1 MADTSAQYDDA
12 FRGAAEAFKV
22 DPDILKSMAHA
33 ESGFSPDVISGKR
46 LSSTGAVGLMQFMPE
61 TAKRYGVDPLNP
73 EQAIFGAAKY
83 LRDNLDK
90 FNGDYAKAVAAYNT
104 GENRTYFDKPDWH
117 KSLPGETLGY
127 VDKVLKRAHDDSVN
141 GVTLVKAPA
150 EAPVPVVAPVKPTA
164 TPAKTPAEASKAPQE
179 ASWGNVVRSAPVK
192 ALAGVADTLYN
203 APENLV
209 NLSKMVYGA
218 GATALGRPDL
228 APNVTAPTNV
238 AQNALTRMGAIA
250 PTENMTTGQRIV
262 DTGLQA
268 ATTGLINPASGVRN
282 AMSNVVK
289 GGIAGTIGQ
298 TATEATGSP
307 LVGLAAGMVTPTLL
321 EGRAASTA
329 AAAQSAQARNA
340 VRDQTLQAGQQ
351 QGLMVTPGSV
361 KPTASRVAAEQI
373 AGKSRVEQ
381 QISMKNQEV
390 FDSLAR
396 RAVGL
401 PENAALTV
409 PAMKAVRAEEYAKG
423 YVPLTQAGPIPT
435 DQTFKQQLVDIAG
448 KFTGP
453 SKSFP
458 GAMPDE
464 VKKLVGSLR
473 VGQFDAADGIQMSQ
487 TLRDAAS
494 GSFRQGNN
502 GLGHAQIAA
511 SRAIED
517 QIERQLAAMNNPQA
531 AQMLQQFR
539 DSRVR
544 MAVSHAVEDA
554 IHVGSGSIDASKLA
568 SDLQKGKMLTNE
580 LETAARFA
588 NTFKNVSK
596 SPANIGTPGAGSLFG
611 TGLGS
616 TVGAVTGAVLGG
628 PIASVAGA
636 ATLPALSAGTRAY
649 LQSAR
654 AQRNA
659 LAPYRVDP
667 LLAQQPNNPALR
679 NALIG
684 LTVAD

>member
-1 MADTSAQYDDA
+1 MAFDPKAFLSKYSSDADTGQIIPDTGLPGGPPDMVSATGGNPTPKSRYQQDVIALAYEKSRPGLTDA
-12 FRGAAEAFKV
+12 QRVAFAEADRMLESRAGGEGGAPFREDRAGF
-22 DPDILKSMAHA
+22 DPKTFL
-33 ESGFSPDVISGKR
+33 
-46 LSSTGAVGLMQFMPE
+46 T
-61 TAKRYGVDPLNP
+61 
-73 EQAIFGAAKY
+73 KY
-83 LRDNLDK
+83 SRPQQTP
-90 FNGDYAKAVAAYNT
+90 APVAPKT
-104 GENRTYFDKPDWH
+104 P
-117 KSLPGETLGY
+117 
-127 VDKVLKRAHDDSVN
+127 V
-141 GVTLVKAPA
+141 
-150 EAPVPVVAPVKPTA
+150 EAPKP
-164 TPAKTPAEASKAPQE
+164 PQE
-179 ASWGNVVRSAPVK
+179 ASWWDVIRSAPNK
-192 ALAGVADTLYN
+192 AIAGVADTVLN

-209 NLSKMVYGA
+209 NLGKMAYGT
-218 GATALGRPDL
+218 GATAMGRPDL
-228 APNVTAPTNV
+228 APNVMAPTNV
-238 AQNALTRMGAIA
+238 VQNALTRMGAIA

-268 ATTGLINPASGVRN
+268 ATTGLMNPAGSVRN
-282 AMSNVVK
+282 AMANVVK
-289 GGIAGTIGQ
+289 GGMVGTAGQ
-298 TATEATGSP
+298 AATEATGSP
-307 LVGLAAGMVTPTLL
+307 LAGLAVGMATPALL
-321 EGRAASTA
+321 ERRATSTA

-340 VRDQTLQAGQQ
+340 VRDQTLRDGQQ

-361 KPTASRVAAEQI
+361 NPSGRNVAMEQI

-381 QISMKNQEV
+381 QISLRNQEV

-401 PENAALTV
+401 SENAALTV
-409 PAMKAVRAEEYAKG
+409 PAMRAVRAEEYTRG
-423 YVPLTQAGPIPT
+423 YAPLAQAGPIPA
-435 DQTFKQQLVDIAG
+435 DQTFRQQLTDIVNR
-448 KFTGP
+448 FTGP
-453 SKSFP
+453 SRSFP
-458 GAMPDE
+458 GAIPNE
-464 VKKLVGSLR
+464 VNHLVGSIR

-517 QIERQLAAMNNPQA
+517 QIERHLASMNNPQA

-616 TVGAVTGAVLGG
+616 TVGAGVGAMMGNAPGAV
-628 PIASVAGA
+628 VGA
-636 ATLPALSAGTRAY
+636 AALPALSAGSRAY

-659 LAPYRVDP
+659 LAPYRTDP
-667 LLAQQPNNPALR
+667 LMAQQPVNPALR
-679 NALIG
+679 NALVG
-684 LTVAD
+684 LTVTD

>member
-1 MADTSAQYDDA
+1 MAFDPKAFLSKYGSDADAGQIIPDTGLPGGPSDMVSITGGKPTPQSRYQQ
-12 FRGAAEAFKV
+12 
-22 DPDILKSMAHA
+22 
-33 ESGFSPDVISGKR
+33 DVIALAREKSRPGMTDAQRIAYEDADRELAGRANGEGGAPFREDR
-46 LSSTGAVGLMQFMPE
+46 LEF
-61 TAKRYGVDPLNP
+61 DPRAFL
-73 EQAIFGAAKY
+73 AKY
-83 LRDNLDK
+83 SK
-90 FNGDYAKAVAAYNT
+90 PQQQPTPAPVAPKT
-104 GENRTYFDKPDWH
+104 PT
-117 KSLPGETLGY
+117 
-127 VDKVLKRAHDDSVN
+127 
-141 GVTLVKAPA
+141 
-150 EAPVPVVAPVKPTA
+150 EAPK
-164 TPAKTPAEASKAPQE
+164 SPQD
-179 ASWGNVVRSAPVK
+179 ASWENVVRSAPVK
-192 ALAGVADTLYN
+192 AIAGVADTLYN

-218 GATALGRPDL
+218 GATAMGRPDL
-228 APNVTAPTNV
+228 APTVTAPTNV

-250 PTENMTTGQRIV
+250 PTENMTTGQRIM

-268 ATTGLINPASGVRN
+268 ATTGLMNPAGSVRN
-282 AMSNVVK
+282 AMANVVK
-289 GGIAGTIGQ
+289 GGMAGTAGQ
-298 TATEATGSP
+298 AATEATGSP
-307 LVGLAAGMVTPTLL
+307 LAGLAVGMATPALL
-321 EGRAASTA
+321 ERRATSTA

-409 PAMKAVRAEEYAKG
+409 PAMRAVRAEEYTKG

>member
-1 MADTSAQYDDA
+1 MAFDPKAFLSKYSSDADTGQIIPDTGLPGGPPDMVSATGGNPTPKSRYQQDVIALAYEKSRPGLTDA
-12 FRGAAEAFKV
+12 QRVAFAEADRLLESRAGGEGGAPFREDRAGF
-22 DPDILKSMAHA
+22 DPKAFL
-33 ESGFSPDVISGKR
+33 
-46 LSSTGAVGLMQFMPE
+46 
-61 TAKRYGVDPLNP
+61 
-73 EQAIFGAAKY
+73 AKY
-83 LRDNLDK
+83 SRPQQTP
-90 FNGDYAKAVAAYNT
+90 APVAPKT
-104 GENRTYFDKPDWH
+104 P
-117 KSLPGETLGY
+117 
-127 VDKVLKRAHDDSVN
+127 V
-141 GVTLVKAPA
+141 
-150 EAPVPVVAPVKPTA
+150 EAPKP
-164 TPAKTPAEASKAPQE
+164 PQE
-179 ASWGNVVRSAPVK
+179 ASWWDVIRSAPNK
-192 ALAGVADTLYN
+192 AIAGVADTVLN

-209 NLSKMVYGA
+209 NLGKMAYGA
-218 GATALGRPDL
+218 GATVMGRPDL
-228 APNVTAPTNV
+228 APNVMAPTNV
-238 AQNALTRMGAIA
+238 VQNALTRMGAIA

-268 ATTGLINPASGVRN
+268 ATTGLMNPAGSVRN
-282 AMSNVVK
+282 AMANVVK
-289 GGIAGTIGQ
+289 SGIAGTAGQ
-298 TATEATGSP
+298 TATEVTGNP
-307 LVGLAAGMVTPTLL
+307 LAGLAVGIATPGLL
-321 EGRAASTA
+321 ERQAASTA
-329 AAAQSAQARNA
+329 ATAQSAQARNA
-340 VRDQTLQAGQQ
+340 VRDQTLREGQQ

-361 KPTASRVAAEQI
+361 NPTAPRVAAEQI

-381 QISMKNQEV
+381 QMSMRNQEV

-401 PENAALTV
+401 PENAQLTV

-423 YVPLTQAGPIPT
+423 YAPLAQAGPIQT
-435 DQTFKQQLVDIAG
+435 DQTFKQQLTDIVG

-458 GAMPDE
+458 NAMPNE

-517 QIERQLAAMNNPQA
+517 QIERQLASINSPQA

-580 LETAARFA
+580 LEIAARFA

-616 TVGAVTGAVLGG
+616 TVGAGVGAMMGNAPGAV
-628 PIASVAGA
+628 VGA
-636 ATLPALSAGTRAY
+636 AALPALSAGSRAY

-659 LAPYRVDP
+659 LAPYRTDP
-667 LLAQQPNNPALR
+667 LMAQQPVNPALR

-684 LTVAD
+684 LSVAE

>member
-1 MADTSAQYDDA
+1 MAFDPKAFLSKYGSDADTGQIIPDTGLPGGPSDMVSITGGKPTPQSRYQQDVVALTREKSRPGMTDAQRIAYEDA
-12 FRGAAEAFKV
+12 DRELAGRANGEGGAPFREDRLEFDPKAF
-22 DPDILKSMAHA
+22 L
-33 ESGFSPDVISGKR
+33 
-46 LSSTGAVGLMQFMPE
+46 
-61 TAKRYGVDPLNP
+61 
-73 EQAIFGAAKY
+73 AKY
-83 LRDNLDK
+83 S
-90 FNGDYAKAVAAYNT
+90 
-104 GENRTYFDKPDWH
+104 KPQQQ
-117 KSLPGETLGY
+117 PTP
-127 VDKVLKRAHDDSVN
+127 
-141 GVTLVKAPA
+141 APA
-150 EAPVPVVAPVKPTA
+150 VPKTPTEAP
-164 TPAKTPAEASKAPQE
+164 KTPQE

-192 ALAGVADTLYN
+192 AIAGVADTLYN

-289 GGIAGTIGQ
+289 GGIAGTVGQ
-298 TATEATGSP
+298 TATEVTGSP
-307 LVGLAAGMVTPTLL
+307 LVGLAAGMATPALL

-340 VRDQTLQAGQQ
+340 VRDQTLRDGQQ

-361 KPTASRVAAEQI
+361 NPSGRNVAMEQI

-381 QISMKNQEV
+381 QISLKNQEV

-423 YVPLTQAGPIPT
+423 YVPLAQAGPIQT
-435 DQTFKQQLVDIAG
+435 DQTFRQQLTDIVNR
-448 KFTGP
+448 FTGP
-453 SKSFP
+453 SRSFP
-458 GAMPDE
+458 GAIPNE
-464 VKKLVGSLR
+464 VNHLVGSIR

-517 QIERQLAAMNNPQA
+517 QIERQLASMNNPQA

-568 SDLQKGKMLTNE
+568 ADLQKGKMLTNE

-616 TVGAVTGAVLGG
+616 TIGAGVGALMGNAPGAV
-628 PIASVAGA
+628 VGA
-636 ATLPALSAGTRAY
+636 AALPAISAGSRAY

-667 LLAQQPNNPALR
+667 LLAQQPTDPAFR

-684 LTVAD
+684 LTIAQ